1 LVESGCKRI
10 SVARQC
16 ELLGISRAG
25 YYYQA
30 VELSERDRRQLQMID
45 EEYTRRP
52 FRGSRRMRD
61 YLHDQNEACCR
72 DRARRLMR
80 MLGLQAIYPKKRLS
94 LKNKE
99 HMKYPYLLRGLA
111 IDRPDHVWCSDITYI
126 RLRGGFVYLTA
137 VMDWHSRFVLSWD
150 LSITLDT
157 EFCVTALD
165 RALERSRPE
174 IFNTDQGCQY
184 TSLQFTDRLKEHGI
198 QISMDGRGRCFD
210 NIMIERLW
218 RSVKYEE
225 VYLKE
230 YASVRDC
237 RDSLGKYFEFYNR
250 ERRHQ
255 GLDLWTPWE
264 VYQSGI

>member
-1 LVESGCKRI
+1 LVEPDCKRI
-10 SVARQC
+10 SIARQC
-16 ELLGISRAG
+16 ELIGISRAS

-30 VELSERDRRQLQMID
+30 VELNEQDRRQLRMID
-45 EEYTRRP
+45 EEYTRHP

-61 YLHDQNEACCR
+61 YLHDQGETSCR
-72 DRARRLMR
+72 DRVRRLMG

-94 LKNKE
+94 LENKE
-99 HMKYPYLLRGLA
+99 HKKYPYLLRGLT

-157 EFCVTALD
+157 EFCMTALD
-165 RALERSRPE
+165 RALESSRPE

-184 TSLQFTDRLKEHGI
+184 TSIQFTDRLKEHGI

-255 GLDLWTPWE
+255 GLGLWTPWE
-264 VYQSGI
+264 VYRSGI